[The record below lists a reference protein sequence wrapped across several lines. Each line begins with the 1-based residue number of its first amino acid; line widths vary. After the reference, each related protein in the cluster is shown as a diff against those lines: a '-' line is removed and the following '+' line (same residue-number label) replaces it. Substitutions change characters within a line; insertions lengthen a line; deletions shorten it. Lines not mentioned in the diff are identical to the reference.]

1 MAYSVEVEKAEAIAR
16 TAHAGQVDKAG
27 VDYIGHPER
36 VAARMDTPEEK
47 VVAWLHDVVEDTG
60 FTIEDIEREFG
71 FETAVDVYAVTHRK
85 GESWANYLCR
95 VKSNEIAR
103 KVKIADLID
112 NSNLSRFK
120 EITIW
125 DVERQAK
132 YNRALYFLMDVDG
145 I

>member
-1 MAYSVEVEKAEAIAR
+1 MAYSVEVEKAETIAR

-27 VDYIGHPER
+27 VDYISHPER

-71 FETAVDVYAVTHRK
+71 FETAVAVYAVTHRK

-95 VKSNEIAR
+95 VKSNEIVR

-112 NSNLSRFK
+112 NSNLSRLPVVK
-120 EITIW
+120 EKDI
-125 DVERQAK
+125 QAK

-145 I
+145 E